1 MSEQLLVKHT
11 QETFKKHLYEIND
24 HILFFYS
31 YGHSN
36 ATAIIGNSSVILIDT
51 LDSNEYSQDLLNDLR
66 KYTDKPV
73 KTLIYTHGHPDH
85 RGGAGTFRD
94 TVEEVIA
101 FTPSKTPLKY
111 YEKIDEGL
119 RKRETY
125 QHGYTLT
132 NEEAICQGI
141 GIREGKVTGHGCYD
155 FISPTTLYT
164 EDKVI
169 RDIDGIHL
177 ELYRAPGETDDQ
189 ICIWMNDD
197 QVLCTGDNYY
207 AVFPAL
213 YAIRGTQY
221 RDLATWIDSLDLIL
235 SFDANVLL
243 PGHTHPLLN
252 KELIQDQVG
261 QFKEAIEC
269 ILFNTLDCINKGLTL
284 DETVQ
289 TVSLPEE
296 LKNSPY
302 LQEYYGTVEWA
313 VKSVYTG
320 YVGWF
325 DGDPVHLLPVSN
337 QEYNSVL
344 LDLIGEEKLLEK
356 IKDCMSHSQYQ
367 IALQLL
373 ELIDNKEL
381 KKECLLQRAKQV
393 KSANARHYLIACSKE
408 YD

>member
-1 MSEQLLVKHT
+1 
-11 QETFKKHLYEIND
+11 
-24 HILFFYS
+24 
-31 YGHSN
+31 
-36 ATAIIGNSSVILIDT
+36 
-51 LDSNEYSQDLLNDLR
+51 
-66 KYTDKPV
+66 
-73 KTLIYTHGHPDH
+73 
-85 RGGAGTFRD
+85 
-94 TVEEVIA
+94 
-101 FTPSKTPLKY
+101 
-111 YEKIDEGL
+111 
-119 RKRETY
+119 
-125 QHGYTLT
+125 
-132 NEEAICQGI
+132 
-141 GIREGKVTGHGCYD
+141 
-155 FISPTTLYT
+155 
-164 EDKVI
+164 
-169 RDIDGIHL
+169 
-177 ELYRAPGETDDQ
+177 
-189 ICIWMNDD
+189 MNDD

-221 RDLATWIDSLDLIL
+221 RDLATWIDSLNLIL

-243 PGHTHPLLN
+243 PGHTRPLLN
-252 KELIQDQVG
+252 KELIQNQVG
-261 QFKEAIEC
+261 QFKEAIEY

-325 DGDPVHLLPVSN
+325 DGDPVHLLPVSD

-393 KSANARHYLIACSKE
+393 KSANARHYLIACSKNINR
-408 YD
+408 D

>member
-1 MSEQLLVKHT
+1 
-11 QETFKKHLYEIND
+11 
-24 HILFFYS
+24 
-31 YGHSN
+31 
-36 ATAIIGNSSVILIDT
+36 
-51 LDSNEYSQDLLNDLR
+51 
-66 KYTDKPV
+66 
-73 KTLIYTHGHPDH
+73 
-85 RGGAGTFRD
+85 
-94 TVEEVIA
+94 
-101 FTPSKTPLKY
+101 
-111 YEKIDEGL
+111 
-119 RKRETY
+119 
-125 QHGYTLT
+125 
-132 NEEAICQGI
+132 
-141 GIREGKVTGHGCYD
+141 
-155 FISPTTLYT
+155 
-164 EDKVI
+164 
-169 RDIDGIHL
+169 
-177 ELYRAPGETDDQ
+177 
-189 ICIWMNDD
+189 MNDD

-221 RDLATWIDSLDLIL
+221 RDLATWIDSLNLIL

-243 PGHTHPLLN
+243 PGHTRPLLN
-252 KELIQDQVG
+252 KELIQNQVG
-261 QFKEAIEC
+261 QFKEAIEY

-325 DGDPVHLLPVSN
+325 DGDPVHLLPVSD
-337 QEYNSVL
+337 QEYNSIL

-393 KSANARHYLIACSKE
+393 KSANARHYLIACSKNINR
-408 YD
+408 D

>member
-1 MSEQLLVKHT
+1 
-11 QETFKKHLYEIND
+11 
-24 HILFFYS
+24 
-31 YGHSN
+31 
-36 ATAIIGNSSVILIDT
+36 
-51 LDSNEYSQDLLNDLR
+51 
-66 KYTDKPV
+66 
-73 KTLIYTHGHPDH
+73 
-85 RGGAGTFRD
+85 
-94 TVEEVIA
+94 
-101 FTPSKTPLKY
+101 
-111 YEKIDEGL
+111 
-119 RKRETY
+119 
-125 QHGYTLT
+125 
-132 NEEAICQGI
+132 
-141 GIREGKVTGHGCYD
+141 
-155 FISPTTLYT
+155 
-164 EDKVI
+164 
-169 RDIDGIHL
+169 
-177 ELYRAPGETDDQ
+177 
-189 ICIWMNDD
+189 MNDD

-221 RDLATWIDSLDLIL
+221 RDLATWIDSLNLIL
-235 SFDANVLL
+235 SFDVNVLL
-243 PGHTHPLLN
+243 PGHTRPLLS
-252 KELIQDQVG
+252 KELIQNQVG
-261 QFKEAIEC
+261 QFKEAIEY

-289 TVSLPEE
+289 TVSLPEN

-325 DGDPVHLLPVSN
+325 DGDPVHLLPVSD
-337 QEYNSVL
+337 QEYNNVL

-393 KSANARHYLIACSKE
+393 KSANARHYLIACSKNINR
-408 YD
+408 D

>member
-1 MSEQLLVKHT
+1 M
-11 QETFKKHLYEIND
+11 
-24 HILFFYS
+24 
-31 YGHSN
+31 
-36 ATAIIGNSSVILIDT
+36 
-51 LDSNEYSQDLLNDLR
+51 
-66 KYTDKPV
+66 
-73 KTLIYTHGHPDH
+73 
-85 RGGAGTFRD
+85 
-94 TVEEVIA
+94 
-101 FTPSKTPLKY
+101 
-111 YEKIDEGL
+111 
-119 RKRETY
+119 
-125 QHGYTLT
+125 
-132 NEEAICQGI
+132 
-141 GIREGKVTGHGCYD
+141 
-155 FISPTTLYT
+155 
-164 EDKVI
+164 
-169 RDIDGIHL
+169 
-177 ELYRAPGETDDQ
+177 
-189 ICIWMNDD
+189 ICIWINDD

-221 RDLATWIDSLDLIL
+221 RDLATWIDSLNLIL
-235 SFDANVLL
+235 SFNANILL

-252 KELIQDQVG
+252 KELIQDQVD
-261 QFKEAIEC
+261 QFKEAIEY

-289 TVSLPEE
+289 TVSLPKE

-393 KSANARHYLIACSKE
+393 KSANARHYLIASSKE
-408 YD
+408 Y

>member
-1 MSEQLLVKHT
+1 
-11 QETFKKHLYEIND
+11 
-24 HILFFYS
+24 
-31 YGHSN
+31 
-36 ATAIIGNSSVILIDT
+36 
-51 LDSNEYSQDLLNDLR
+51 
-66 KYTDKPV
+66 
-73 KTLIYTHGHPDH
+73 
-85 RGGAGTFRD
+85 
-94 TVEEVIA
+94 
-101 FTPSKTPLKY
+101 
-111 YEKIDEGL
+111 
-119 RKRETY
+119 
-125 QHGYTLT
+125 
-132 NEEAICQGI
+132 
-141 GIREGKVTGHGCYD
+141 
-155 FISPTTLYT
+155 
-164 EDKVI
+164 
-169 RDIDGIHL
+169 
-177 ELYRAPGETDDQ
+177 
-189 ICIWMNDD
+189 MNDD

-221 RDLATWIDSLDLIL
+221 RDLATWIDSLNLIL

-243 PGHTHPLLN
+243 PGHTRPLLN
-252 KELIQDQVG
+252 KELIQNQVG
-261 QFKEAIEC
+261 QFKEAIEY

-325 DGDPVHLLPVSN
+325 DGDPVHLLPVSDRG
-337 QEYNSVL
+337 YNSVL

-393 KSANARHYLIACSKE
+393 KSANARHYLIACSKNINR
-408 YD
+408 D

>member
-1 MSEQLLVKHT
+1 
-11 QETFKKHLYEIND
+11 
-24 HILFFYS
+24 
-31 YGHSN
+31 
-36 ATAIIGNSSVILIDT
+36 
-51 LDSNEYSQDLLNDLR
+51 
-66 KYTDKPV
+66 
-73 KTLIYTHGHPDH
+73 
-85 RGGAGTFRD
+85 
-94 TVEEVIA
+94 
-101 FTPSKTPLKY
+101 
-111 YEKIDEGL
+111 
-119 RKRETY
+119 
-125 QHGYTLT
+125 
-132 NEEAICQGI
+132 
-141 GIREGKVTGHGCYD
+141 
-155 FISPTTLYT
+155 
-164 EDKVI
+164 
-169 RDIDGIHL
+169 
-177 ELYRAPGETDDQ
+177 
-189 ICIWMNDD
+189 MNDD
-197 QVLCTGDNYY
+197 QILCTGDNYY

-221 RDLATWIDSLDLIL
+221 RDLATWIDSLNLIL

-243 PGHTHPLLN
+243 PGHTRPLLN
-252 KELIQDQVG
+252 KELIQNQVG
-261 QFKEAIEC
+261 QFKEAIEY

-289 TVSLPEE
+289 TVSLPES

-325 DGDPVHLLPVSN
+325 DGNPVHLLPVSD

-344 LDLIGEEKLLEK
+344 LELIGEEKLLEK

-393 KSANARHYLIACSKE
+393 KSANARHYLIACSKNINR
-408 YD
+408 D

>member
-1 MSEQLLVKHT
+1 MSEQLLIKHT
-11 QETFKKHLYEIND
+11 QKTLKKHLYEIND

-36 ATAIIGNSSVILIDT
+36 ATAIIGNSSFILIDT

-73 KTLIYTHGHPDH
+73 KTLIYTHGHPD
-85 RGGAGTFRD
+85 
-94 TVEEVIA
+94 
-101 FTPSKTPLKY
+101 S
-111 YEKIDEGL
+111 
-119 RKRETY
+119 
-125 QHGYTLT
+125 
-132 NEEAICQGI
+132 
-141 GIREGKVTGHGCYD
+141 
-155 FISPTTLYT
+155 
-164 EDKVI
+164 
-169 RDIDGIHL
+169 
-177 ELYRAPGETDDQ
+177 
-189 ICIWMNDD
+189 
-197 QVLCTGDNYY
+197 
-207 AVFPAL
+207 
-213 YAIRGTQY
+213 
-221 RDLATWIDSLDLIL
+221 
-235 SFDANVLL
+235 
-243 PGHTHPLLN
+243 LLN

-289 TVSLPEE
+289 TVSLPKE

-302 LQEYYGTVEWA
+302 LQEYYETVEWA

-356 IKDCMSHSQYQ
+356 IKDCMSHSQCQ

-393 KSANARHYLIACSKE
+393 KSANARHYLIAASKE
-408 YD
+408 Y

>member
-1 MSEQLLVKHT
+1 
-11 QETFKKHLYEIND
+11 
-24 HILFFYS
+24 
-31 YGHSN
+31 
-36 ATAIIGNSSVILIDT
+36 
-51 LDSNEYSQDLLNDLR
+51 
-66 KYTDKPV
+66 
-73 KTLIYTHGHPDH
+73 
-85 RGGAGTFRD
+85 
-94 TVEEVIA
+94 
-101 FTPSKTPLKY
+101 
-111 YEKIDEGL
+111 
-119 RKRETY
+119 
-125 QHGYTLT
+125 
-132 NEEAICQGI
+132 
-141 GIREGKVTGHGCYD
+141 
-155 FISPTTLYT
+155 
-164 EDKVI
+164 
-169 RDIDGIHL
+169 
-177 ELYRAPGETDDQ
+177 
-189 ICIWMNDD
+189 MNDD

-221 RDLATWIDSLDLIL
+221 RDLATWIDSLNLIL
-235 SFDANVLL
+235 SFDTNVLL
-243 PGHTHPLLN
+243 PGHTRPLLN
-252 KELIQDQVG
+252 KELIQNQVG
-261 QFKEAIEC
+261 QFKEAIEY

-325 DGDPVHLLPVSN
+325 DGDPVHLLPVSD
-337 QEYNSVL
+337 QGYNSVL

-393 KSANARHYLIACSKE
+393 KSANARHYLIACSKNINR
-408 YD
+408 D